1 MVVHITRLDNSFYNE
16 TNTCDYFI
24 TMGDKTDETK
34 KNNIRFVNF
43 RLRNKR
49 YFKQKEFD
57 TLLILLNQV
66 AIMLCRMM
74 CIQRG

>member
-1 MVVHITRLDNSFYNE
+1 
-16 TNTCDYFI
+16 
-24 TMGDKTDETK
+24 MGDKTDETK

-57 TLLILLNQV
+57 TLLILLRSSGYNALPYDVYSERINQMDLTV
-66 AIMLCRMM
+66 NFLKKFSNDLKK
-74 CIQRG
+74 IQ